1 MAQQVISSLQNH
13 INSEKQKLSDLER
26 QNIRLEVEFHSQHRE
41 LTTAGDRALT
51 NMANPGAEI
60 LRLLHQALDLKST
73 FTQNKSNLDRE
84 IANVK
89 HNIETKQQQLQHL
102 QNVMNH

>member
-26 QNIRLEVEFHSQHRE
+26 QNTRLEVEFHSKHRE
-41 LTTAGDRALT
+41 LTAAGDRALT

-60 LRLLHQALDLKST
+60 LRLLHQALDLKSR
-73 FTQNKSNLDRE
+73 FTQDKSNLDRE